1 MLFFTGILV
10 TVVLDRISHYL
21 TEEGRIED
29 KFNSIK
35 QVANTKKGEEDER
48 GIEDID
54 IESKEERGEPGN
66 KQQEVV
72 SSGGDN
78 SNDEEQVRLRKAGLI
93 TALAIGLHNF
103 PEGLATYMATLADSS
118 AGIAVA
124 VAIALHNIPEG
135 LAVAMPVYHGTGSKA
150 KGILWG
156 ILSGVSEP
164 LGGLFGYL
172 ILKGTDMNPL
182 TYGVLFAVVAG
193 MMVYISFAELLPNA
207 LNYDRTGCT
216 TTTACFIGM
225 ALMSASLLLFEA

>member
-1 MLFFTGILV
+1 M
-10 TVVLDRISHYL
+10 
-21 TEEGRIED
+21 
-29 KFNSIK
+29 
-35 QVANTKKGEEDER
+35 
-48 GIEDID
+48 
-54 IESKEERGEPGN
+54 
-66 KQQEVV
+66 

-207 LNYDRTGCT
+207 LNYDRT
-216 TTTACFIGM
+216 
-225 ALMSASLLLFEA
+225 